1 MSGIDRLSSIGN
13 AALASSGPAL
23 DARSVAQ
30 GAIGEIGHRVLA
42 WVGASSG
49 STTGGAAWAEA
60 AGQGSGFRADPGT
73 LARGGDVYGL
83 GDMAREI
90 TGSLGGTVT
99 QEGSLRRA
107 LEDFTRA
114 SVVQLAGLSGAPG
127 DRQVAGVRDALE
139 RVVADDAVANGGHGG
154 VDGVIARIEDAAALL
169 SRANG

>member
-1 MSGIDRLSSIGN
+1 MSGIDRLSSVGN
-13 AALASSGPAL
+13 AAFTTSDRAL
-23 DARSVAQ
+23 DARSAAQ

-42 WVGASSG
+42 WVDASSRSAGGGGAG
-49 STTGGAAWAEA
+49 SAAWAEA

-90 TGSLGGTVT
+90 TGELGGTVT

-127 DRQVAGVRDALE
+127 DRHVAGVRQALE
-139 RVVADDAVANGGHGG
+139 SAAADDGRGG
-154 VDGVIARIEDAAALL
+154 VDGVIARIEDATALL
-169 SRANG
+169 SRASG